1 MAKKKILKQKSRP
14 KRQIQQKQQSSDGK
28 QQQSQGVSVIIDNS
42 RRTTRRT
49 NPNPQPRQPQ
59 IIPIPYPIMQQ
70 QPIQQQQFN
79 RPVPQ
84 VPQANNNQVFENN
97 FNRLN
102 ERLNNLAE
110 NFNNHAQN
118 IMGRLNAQQQP
129 QTPQTPATPPT
140 VELPKPQE
148 RRPEK
153 VIVLDD
159 EPTPQVRQPNQT
171 PIIQG
176 TRDLISTAKS
186 AKIFSPVNDG
196 IPYEVNMKVELP
208 PSRLF
213 LSPNVNMNPNGF
225 NKPKQVHTTGKEFN
239 QPILQLDFKSPPP
252 ATANEQFNQKLEE
265 TEKKDIVEAEE
276 EPKKKFNIGEYKK
289 EQAKQRREEDPTI
302 SKMEDINKELRQV
315 KNDLKRVEEELN
327 QKGDTDTKLIR
338 EERDLRIKEAEL
350 VLKKNYDEDP
360 TELKSD
366 YEDLLATL
374 KEEQTK
380 NKNLSDSMRRQ
391 VNKFIA
397 LNGEKGVS
405 KITAEN
411 AIKKLESVKV
421 MVSRLSQQK
430 APPQQGVTRQFGANI
445 KTMSDINTNQS
456 MSTKGGQTIPI

>member
-1 MAKKKILKQKSRP
+1 MAKKKILKQK
-14 KRQIQQKQQSSDGK
+14 QKQK
-28 QQQSQGVSVIIDNS
+28 QSQRVVVNIDNS
-42 RRTTRRT
+42 KRTTRRVS
-49 NPNPQPRQPQ
+49 NQPPQPRQPQ

-70 QPIQQQQFN
+70 PQVIPQQQFN
-79 RPVPQ
+79 RPAPQ

-118 IMGRLNAQQQP
+118 IMGRLNAQQP
-129 QTPQTPATPPT
+129 AQTPVQTPPETPPT
-140 VELPKPQE
+140 VELPRPQE

-153 VIVLDD
+153 VIVLD
-159 EPTPQVRQPNQT
+159 EESTPQIRQPNQT

-186 AKIFSPVNDG
+186 AKIFSPTNDG
-196 IPYEVNMKVELP
+196 VPYEVKYNVEQSINNLP
-208 PSRLF
+208 KTLF
-213 LSPNVNMNPNGF
+213 TSPTVSMNPNGF
-225 NKPKQVHTTGKEFN
+225 NRPKVVHSTGKEFN
-239 QPILQLDFKSPPP
+239 QQTLQLEFKSPQ
-252 ATANEQFNQKLEE
+252 ATTANEQFNQQLEE
-265 TEKKDIVEAEE
+265 ADKKDIVEVE
-276 EPKKKFNIGEYKK
+276 EPKKKFNIGEYRR

-302 SKMEDINKELRQV
+302 SKMEEINKDLKQV

-338 EERDLRIKEAEL
+338 EERDLRIKVAEL
-350 VLKKNYDEDP
+350 ELKKNYDEDP

-366 YEDLLATL
+366 FEDLLNTL

-380 NKNLSDSMRRQ
+380 NKNLSESMRRE

-411 AIKKLESVKV
+411 AIKKLESVKI
-421 MVSRLSQQK
+421 MVNRLSQQQK
-430 APPQQGVTRQFGANI
+430 APQQE
-445 KTMSDINTNQS
+445 
-456 MSTKGGQTIPI
+456 